1 MAILTTT
8 LMDFPRA
15 TGSPILKLKAI
26 LKARWRETMKDSETP
41 IPRLTDFPRA
51 IQKGSPRV
59 KEKRFRRCSGFRMG
73 FRMARETPTRWWKVI
88 PRVIQRD
95 WRSVMD
101 SRIPMWMDFPM
112 DWLRERVRETGT

>member
-73 FRMARETPTRWWKVI
+73 FRMARETPTRWWT
-88 PRVIQRD
+88 
-95 WRSVMD
+95 
-101 SRIPMWMDFPM
+101 DFPRAM
-112 DWLRERVRETGT
+112 EKRIRSWTAIRMEGWRG